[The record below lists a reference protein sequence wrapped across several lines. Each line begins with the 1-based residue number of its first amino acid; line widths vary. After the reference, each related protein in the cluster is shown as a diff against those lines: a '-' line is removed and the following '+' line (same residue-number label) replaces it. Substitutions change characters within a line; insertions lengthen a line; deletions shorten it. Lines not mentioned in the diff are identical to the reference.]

1 MYRIAIC
8 DDDLVFGSL
17 LEQYLQNF
25 AKTRRIPIDVLVFA
39 RGEEYLEFLIEE
51 LPVDLIFLDIQFE
64 KGLDGVQIGKE
75 LRADIKNEMT
85 QIIYISGIE
94 SYAMQLFQNRPMD
107 FLVKPVKQE
116 RVDHIM
122 EEYLRLFGN
131 RNKQYFDYN
140 VGKTHYRLLED
151 EIIYFQCRGRKIQMF
166 TKNEVKRQIS
176 EDKFWRIHKSYL
188 VNKNYIAFFQASQ
201 MYLTNGVEL
210 PISRSYKEEVQK
222 RLLNERPGK
231 R

>member
-1 MYRIAIC
+1 MLANFAKVHLGGVKNMYRIAIC

-94 SYAMQLFQNRPMD
+94 SYSFDGVVYKSSNSKFKTRKRD
-107 FLVKPVKQE
+107 DVKHGYGLQSVE
-116 RVDHIM
+116 RVVKKYSGIM
-122 EEYLRLFGN
+122 RITHDEHLFCVDL
-131 RNKQYFDYN
+131 YFY
-140 VGKTHYRLLED
+140 V
-151 EIIYFQCRGRKIQMF
+151 
-166 TKNEVKRQIS
+166 
-176 EDKFWRIHKSYL
+176 
-188 VNKNYIAFFQASQ
+188 
-201 MYLTNGVEL
+201 
-210 PISRSYKEEVQK
+210 
-222 RLLNERPGK
+222 
-231 R
+231 

>member
-1 MYRIAIC
+1 
-8 DDDLVFGSL
+8 
-17 LEQYLQNF
+17 
-25 AKTRRIPIDVLVFA
+25 
-39 RGEEYLEFLIEE
+39 
-51 LPVDLIFLDIQFE
+51 
-64 KGLDGVQIGKE
+64 
-75 LRADIKNEMT
+75 
-85 QIIYISGIE
+85 
-94 SYAMQLFQNRPMD
+94 MQLFQNRPMD

-151 EIIYFQCRGRKIQMF
+151 EIIYSNVWDGNSDVYKNEEEVEFYGQI
-166 TKNEVKRQIS
+166 NEVKRQIS
-176 EDKFWRIHKSYL
+176 EDKFWHIHKSYL

>member
-1 MYRIAIC
+1 
-8 DDDLVFGSL
+8 
-17 LEQYLQNF
+17 
-25 AKTRRIPIDVLVFA
+25 
-39 RGEEYLEFLIEE
+39 
-51 LPVDLIFLDIQFE
+51 
-64 KGLDGVQIGKE
+64 
-75 LRADIKNEMT
+75 
-85 QIIYISGIE
+85 
-94 SYAMQLFQNRPMD
+94 
-107 FLVKPVKQE
+107 
-116 RVDHIM
+116 M

-151 EIIYFQCRGRKIQMF
+151 EIIYFQCMGRKIQMF
-166 TKNEVKRQIS
+166 TKNEEEVEFYGQINEVKRQIS
-176 EDKFWRIHKSYL
+176 EDKFWHIHKSYL

>member
-51 LPVDLIFLDIQFE
+51 FPVDLIFLDIQFE

-151 EIIYFQCRGRKIQMF
+151 EIIYFQCMGRKIQMF
-166 TKNEVKRQIS
+166 TKNE
-176 EDKFWRIHKSYL
+176 
-188 VNKNYIAFFQASQ
+188 
-201 MYLTNGVEL
+201 
-210 PISRSYKEEVQK
+210 EEVEFYGQIK
-222 RLLNERPGK
+222 
-231 R
+231 